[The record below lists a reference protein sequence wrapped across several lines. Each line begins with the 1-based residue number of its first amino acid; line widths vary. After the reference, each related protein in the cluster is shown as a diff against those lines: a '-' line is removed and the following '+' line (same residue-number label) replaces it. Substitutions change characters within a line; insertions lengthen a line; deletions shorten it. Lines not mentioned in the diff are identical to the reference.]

1 MAGWFD
7 GLVRWDHHLVTKK
20 CGALGR
26 CTTWTTTWHSGAAIL
41 FSWEMRC
48 LIPHSYSKDL
58 LFSPD
63 VFMSPFIDLYSFT
76 KMYFADVVFP
86 VRCQHLRF
94 RQGEV
99 SSKFCW
105 CHHDEGRY
113 PSCGCNL
120 PIKTIC
126 SLSTK
131 RWLRCRNPETQR
143 HKKGPLC
150 WKDSGQPPKPP
161 AQRVTSRMSKWK
173 LKANKSLRERS
184 TKAHKRKKFS

>member
-1 MAGWFD
+1 
-7 GLVRWDHHLVTKK
+7 
-20 CGALGR
+20 
-26 CTTWTTTWHSGAAIL
+26 
-41 FSWEMRC
+41 
-48 LIPHSYSKDL
+48 
-58 LFSPD
+58 
-63 VFMSPFIDLYSFT
+63 MSPFIDLYSFT

-131 RWLRCRNPETQR
+131 RWLRCRNPEAAAAQERTTLLQR
-143 HKKGPLC
+143 QWPAPKTSCTTGNIAWASGSWRPTNRFEKDRQEHKEKNSHNL
-150 WKDSGQPPKPP
+150 PPIIDGIINLKPP
-161 AQRVTSRMSKWK
+161 TI
-173 LKANKSLRERS
+173 LHLEY
-184 TKAHKRKKFS
+184 